1 VHGLTFLRS
10 RFFWKLYASYAL
22 LVLATTA
29 VVGSLVHHQMSRS
42 LLTEVATSLRDKT
55 RLIEP
60 YALRAFDESRPAAIE
75 TEIATLGRETGIR
88 ITLIRPD
95 GSVVGDS
102 EHDPDTMDNHG
113 DRPEVVD
120 AQTRRV
126 GLARRYSHTLQE
138 FMLYAAIAVRKDGQV
153 RGTVRTAM
161 PLREIDA
168 RLATMRRTIAAGAL
182 IGILAAL
189 LVGIAVARRIT
200 APVAEMT
207 TAAAAMRDGRYEARV
222 RQLPHDE
229 IGILGDA
236 LNRLGAELTRRIAT
250 MSHDQAQLRAMI
262 AGMVEGVIA
271 VDDRDR
277 VLYSNNAA
285 CTLFGMDSGGGR
297 GRTLWEVVR
306 LAGLATLVGD
316 ARARGEPVHRELAVY
331 RGATELALDAHATA
345 FAVHGAGGVVVVL
358 HDVTDLR
365 RLERIR
371 RDFVAN
377 VSHELKTP
385 LTSIK
390 GYLETLLDGALYDEQ
405 NNLRFLQKIETHVAR
420 LADLVRDLLD
430 LAHIES
436 REGSLPLAPV
446 DWRSVVDEAVRRH
459 ESAIERKSLTCTVQS
474 TAEPVIVFG
483 ERGAMTHV
491 IDNLLD
497 NAIKY
502 TPGSGTVSI
511 TLDRHGPLGELLVED
526 TGVGIPEQDRERI
539 FERFYRVD
547 KARSRELGGTG
558 LGLSIVKHCVHA
570 MGGTVHVDS
579 APGGGSRFVVRL
591 PLATGVRSPALDE
604 SLAL

>member
-1 VHGLTFLRS
+1 
-10 RFFWKLYASYAL
+10 
-22 LVLATTA
+22 
-29 VVGSLVHHQMSRS
+29 MSRS
-42 LLTEVATSLRDKT
+42 LLIEVATSLRDKT

-60 YALRAFDESRPAAIE
+60 YALRAFEESRPGAIE
-75 TEIATLGRETGIR
+75 TEIADLGRETGIR

-95 GSVVGDS
+95 GGVVGDS
-102 EHDPDTMDNHG
+102 EHDPDTMDNHR

-126 GLARRYSHTLQE
+126 GLARRYSHTLQQ
-138 FMLYAAIAVRKDGQV
+138 FMLYAAIAVRKDGQI

-182 IGILAAL
+182 IGVLAAM

-222 RQLPHDE
+222 RQLPQDE

-271 VDDRDR
+271 VDDHDR

-285 CTLFGMDSGGGR
+285 STLLGIASGGGR

-306 LAGLATLVGD
+306 LAGLATLVAE
-316 ARARGEPVHRELAVY
+316 ARARGEPVHRELALY

-430 LAHIES
+430 LAYIES
-436 REGSLPLAPV
+436 REGSLPLTPV
-446 DWRSVVDEAVRRH
+446 EWRSVVDEAVRRY
-459 ESAIERKSLTCTVQS
+459 ESALERKGLTCTVRGA
-474 TAEPVIVFG
+474 AEPVLVLA

-502 TPGSGTVSI
+502 TPSAGAVSI
-511 TLDRHGPLGELLVED
+511 TLGRSGELGELAVED
-526 TGVGIPEQDRERI
+526 TGMGIPEQDRERI

-591 PLATGVRSPALDE
+591 PLATAAQAPVRSA
-604 SLAL
+604 SLGL

>member
-1 VHGLTFLRS
+1 VHGVTLFRS

-29 VVGSLVHHQMSRS
+29 IVGSLVHRQMSQS
-42 LLTEVATSLRDKT
+42 LLTEVATSLGDKT
-55 RLIEP
+55 RLVEP
-60 YALRAFDESRPAAIE
+60 YALRAFDEDRPAAIE
-75 TEIATLGRETGIR
+75 AEIAALGRETGLR

-95 GSVVGDS
+95 GTVVGDS
-102 EHDPDTMDNHG
+102 EHDPRSMDNHG
-113 DRPEVVD
+113 ERPEVVA
-120 AQTRRV
+120 AQTRPV
-126 GLARRYSHTLQE
+126 GFARRYSHTVQQH
-138 FMLYAAIAVRKDGQV
+138 MLYAAIAVRRDGRL
-153 RGTVRTAM
+153 RGTVRTAV
-161 PLREIDA
+161 PLEAIAA
-168 RLATMRRTIAAGAL
+168 RLTTMRRAIAAGAV
-182 IGILAAL
+182 IGVLAAL

-200 APVAEMT
+200 APVADMT
-207 TAAAAMRDGRYEARV
+207 RAAAAMRDGRYEARV
-222 RQLPHDE
+222 RQLPRDE

-236 LNRLGAELTRRIAT
+236 LNRLGAELTHRIAT
-250 MSHDQAQLRAMI
+250 VSHDQAQLRAMM

-271 VDDRDR
+271 VDDQDR
-277 VLYSNNAA
+277 VLYSNKAA
-285 CTLFGMDSGGGR
+285 RTLLGVDAGGGQ
-297 GRTLWEVVR
+297 GRWLWEVVR
-306 LAGLATLVGD
+306 LTELATLVAE
-316 ARARGEPVHRELAVY
+316 ARARRVPVRRELAVY

-390 GYLETLLDGALYDEQ
+390 GYLETLLDGALYDQE
-405 NNLRFLQKIETHVAR
+405 NNLRFLRKIEAHVAR
-420 LADLVRDLLD
+420 LTDLVRDLLD
-430 LAHIES
+430 LAYIEA

-446 DWRSVVDEAVRRH
+446 DWRQVLDEAVRRY
-459 ESAIERKSLTCTVQS
+459 EGAVERKGLTYRVAG
-474 TAEPVIVFG
+474 TAEPVIVLG
-483 ERGAMTHV
+483 ERGAMTNV

-502 TPGSGTVSI
+502 TPSSGTVSI
-511 TLDRHGPLGELLVED
+511 TLERDGAFAELVVED

-570 MGGTVHVDS
+570 MGGTIRVES
-579 APGGGSRFVVRL
+579 APRRGSRFIVRL
-591 PLATGVRSPALDE
+591 PLAPARPPVFDGLRP
-604 SLAL
+604 A

>member
-1 VHGLTFLRS
+1 MHGLSFVRS

-95 GSVVGDS
+95 GSIVGDS
-102 EHDPDTMDNHG
+102 EHDPATMDNHG
-113 DRPEVVD
+113 DRPEVID
-120 AQTRRV
+120 ARTRRV
-126 GLARRYSHTLQE
+126 GLARRYSHTLQQ
-138 FMLYAAIAVRKDGQV
+138 FMLYAAIAVRKDGQI

-182 IGILAAL
+182 IGVVAAM
-189 LVGIAVARRIT
+189 LVGIVVARRIT

-222 RQLPHDE
+222 RQLPQDE

-271 VDDRDR
+271 VDDHDR

-285 CTLFGMDSGGGR
+285 CALLGIDSGGGR
-297 GRTLWEVVR
+297 GRTLWEIVR
-306 LAGLATLVGD
+306 LAGLATLVAE

-345 FAVHGAGGVVVVL
+345 FAVRGAGGVVVVL
-358 HDVTDLR
+358 HDVTGLR

-436 REGSLPLAPV
+436 REGSLPLGPV

-459 ESAIERKSLTCTVQS
+459 ESAIERKGLACVVRG
-474 TAEPVIVFG
+474 TAEPVIVQG
-483 ERGAMTHV
+483 DPGAMTHV

-502 TPGSGTVSI
+502 TPSSGAVSI
-511 TLDRHGPLGELLVED
+511 TLDRRRSLGELVVED

-579 APGGGSRFVVRL
+579 AQEGGSRFIVRL
-591 PLATGVRSPALDE
+591 PLATAARSPELDD
-604 SLAL
+604 SLAP

>member
-10 RFFWKLYASYAL
+10 RFFWKLYASYAI

-60 YALRAFDESRPAAIE
+60 YALRAFDESRPGAIE

-113 DRPEVVD
+113 ARPEVVD

-138 FMLYAAIAVRKDGQV
+138 FMLYAAIAVREDGRI

-182 IGILAAL
+182 IGVLAAM
-189 LVGIAVARRIT
+189 LVGIVVARRIT

-222 RQLPHDE
+222 RQLPQDE

-271 VDDRDR
+271 VDDHDR

-285 CTLFGMDSGGGR
+285 CTLLGIASGGGR

-306 LAGLATLVGD
+306 LAGLATLVAE

-430 LAHIES
+430 LAYIES
-436 REGSLPLAPV
+436 REGSLPLSPV
-446 DWRSVVDEAVRRH
+446 EWRSVVDEAVRRY
-459 ESAIERKSLTCTVQS
+459 ESALERKGLTCTVRG
-474 TAEPVIVFG
+474 TAEPVVVLA

-502 TPGSGTVSI
+502 TPSAGAVSI
-511 TLDRHGPLGELLVED
+511 TLGRDGALGQLAVED
-526 TGVGIPEQDRERI
+526 TGMGIPEQDRERI

-547 KARSRELGGTG
+547 KARSRDLGGTG

-570 MGGTVHVDS
+570 MGGMVHVDS

-591 PLATGVRSPALDE
+591 PLATAAQAPVRDE
-604 SLAL
+604 SLGL

>member
-1 VHGLTFLRS
+1 
-10 RFFWKLYASYAL
+10 
-22 LVLATTA
+22 
-29 VVGSLVHHQMSRS
+29 
-42 LLTEVATSLRDKT
+42 
-55 RLIEP
+55 
-60 YALRAFDESRPAAIE
+60 
-75 TEIATLGRETGIR
+75 
-88 ITLIRPD
+88 
-95 GSVVGDS
+95 
-102 EHDPDTMDNHG
+102 
-113 DRPEVVD
+113 
-120 AQTRRV
+120 
-126 GLARRYSHTLQE
+126 LQQY
-138 FMLYAAIAVRKDGQV
+138 MLYAAITVRKDGQI

-161 PLREIDA
+161 PLEEIDA
-168 RLATMRRTIAAGAL
+168 KLAAMRGTVAAGAV
-182 IGILAAL
+182 IGVLAAL

-207 TAAAAMRDGRYEARV
+207 TAAAAMRDGLYEARV
-222 RQLPHDE
+222 RQLPPDE
-229 IGILGDA
+229 IGILGDT

-271 VDDRDR
+271 VDDHDR

-285 CTLFGMDSGGGR
+285 CTLLGIDSGGGR

-306 LAGLATLVGD
+306 LAGLTALVAE

-331 RGATELALDAHATA
+331 RGTTELALDAHATA

-358 HDVTDLR
+358 HDITDLR

-430 LAHIES
+430 LAYIES
-436 REGSLPLAPV
+436 REGSLPLTPV
-446 DWRSVVDEAVRRH
+446 DWRAVVDEAVRRH
-459 ESAIERKSLTCTVQS
+459 ESALERKGLTCVVHG
-474 TAEPVIVFG
+474 TAEPVIVLG
-483 ERGAMTHV
+483 DPGAMTHV

-502 TPGSGTVSI
+502 TPSSGAVSI
-511 TLDRHGPLGELLVED
+511 TLDRDGSLGELAIED

-579 APGGGSRFVVRL
+579 ASGRGSRFIVRL
-591 PLATGVRSPALDE
+591 PLATAARPPVLDE
-604 SLAL
+604 PLTL

>member
-1 VHGLTFLRS
+1 VHGLSFVRS

-95 GSVVGDS
+95 GSIVGDS
-102 EHDPDTMDNHG
+102 EHDPATMDNHG
-113 DRPEVVD
+113 DRPEVID
-120 AQTRRV
+120 ARTRRV
-126 GLARRYSHTLQE
+126 GLARRYSHTLQQ
-138 FMLYAAIAVRKDGQV
+138 FMLYAAIAVRKDGQI

-182 IGILAAL
+182 IGVVAAM
-189 LVGIAVARRIT
+189 LVGIVVARRIT

-222 RQLPHDE
+222 RQLPQDE

-271 VDDRDR
+271 VDDHDR

-285 CTLFGMDSGGGR
+285 CALLGIDSGGGR
-297 GRTLWEVVR
+297 GRTLWEIVR
-306 LAGLATLVGD
+306 LAGLATLVAE

-345 FAVHGAGGVVVVL
+345 FAVRGAGGVVVVL
-358 HDVTDLR
+358 HDVTGLR

-436 REGSLPLAPV
+436 REGSLPLGPV

-459 ESAIERKSLTCTVQS
+459 ESAIERKGLACVVRG
-474 TAEPVIVFG
+474 TAEPVIVQG
-483 ERGAMTHV
+483 DPGAMTHV

-502 TPGSGTVSI
+502 TPSSGAVSI
-511 TLDRHGPLGELLVED
+511 TLDRRRSLGELVVED

-579 APGGGSRFVVRL
+579 AQEGGSRFIVRL
-591 PLATGVRSPALDE
+591 PLATAARSPELDD
-604 SLAL
+604 SLAP

>member
-29 VVGSLVHHQMSRS
+29 VVGSLVLHQMSRS
-42 LLTEVATSLRDKT
+42 LLIEVATSLRDKT

-60 YALRAFDESRPAAIE
+60 YALRAFEESRPGAIE
-75 TEIATLGRETGIR
+75 TEIADLGRETGIR

-95 GSVVGDS
+95 GGVVGDS
-102 EHDPDTMDNHG
+102 EHDPDTMDNHR

-126 GLARRYSHTLQE
+126 GLARRYSHTLQQ
-138 FMLYAAIAVRKDGQV
+138 FMLYAAIAVRKDGQI

-182 IGILAAL
+182 IGVLAAM

-222 RQLPHDE
+222 RQLPQDE

-271 VDDRDR
+271 VDDHDR

-285 CTLFGMDSGGGR
+285 STLLGIASGGGR

-306 LAGLATLVGD
+306 LAGLATLVAE
-316 ARARGEPVHRELAVY
+316 ARARGEPVHRELALY

-430 LAHIES
+430 LAYIES
-436 REGSLPLAPV
+436 REGSLPLTPV
-446 DWRSVVDEAVRRH
+446 EWRSVVDEAVRRY
-459 ESAIERKSLTCTVQS
+459 ESALERKGLTCTVRGA
-474 TAEPVIVFG
+474 AEPVLVLA

-502 TPGSGTVSI
+502 TPSAGAVSI
-511 TLDRHGPLGELLVED
+511 TLGRSGELGELAVED
-526 TGVGIPEQDRERI
+526 TGMGIPEQDRERI

-591 PLATGVRSPALDE
+591 PLATAAQAPVRSA
-604 SLAL
+604 SLGL

>member
-1 VHGLTFLRS
+1 VHGLSFVRS

-95 GSVVGDS
+95 GSIVGDS
-102 EHDPDTMDNHG
+102 EHDPATMDNHG
-113 DRPEVVD
+113 DRPEVID

-126 GLARRYSHTLQE
+126 GLARRYSHTLQQ
-138 FMLYAAIAVRKDGQV
+138 FMLYAAIAVRRDGQI

-182 IGILAAL
+182 IGVLAAL
-189 LVGIAVARRIT
+189 LVGIVVARRIT

-222 RQLPHDE
+222 RQLPQDE

-271 VDDRDR
+271 VDDHDR

-285 CTLFGMDSGGGR
+285 CALLSIDSGGGR

-306 LAGLATLVGD
+306 LAGLASLVGE

-390 GYLETLLDGALYDEQ
+390 GYLETLLDGALYDEE

-436 REGSLPLAPV
+436 REGSFPLGPV
-446 DWRSVVDEAVRRH
+446 DWRGVVDEAVKRH
-459 ESAIERKSLTCTVQS
+459 ESALERKGLACVVRG
-474 TAEPVIVFG
+474 TAEPVIVQG
-483 ERGAMTHV
+483 DPGAMTHV

-502 TPGSGTVSI
+502 TPSSGAVSI
-511 TLDRHGPLGELLVED
+511 TLDRHGSVGELVVED

-579 APGGGSRFVVRL
+579 APEAGSRFIVRL
-591 PLATGVRSPALDE
+591 PLSTTRQASLLDE
-604 SLAL
+604 PLGL